1 MSVTIGALTLSNLQA
16 QPLVYNAVDT
26 RAGNTVRGWEI
37 QGIVTGSEWTT
48 LLGIYDTWRNAKIL
62 EENPASSKALGTT
75 VSFSGTG
82 YGSQTW
88 SSVPCWFD
96 SPPEG
101 SQAASM
107 VSVSF
112 TLVDAAQ
119 AIESYYKEE
128 EDQRDDEADVDYGT
142 ITLGGVVITL
152 KEYPNVYLEEPS
164 LELTAGGKH
173 YVTGAKTVV
182 EGVEINGEIVGTDIT
197 ALRNWYKTTVQ
208 ANPVVG
214 QYFPV
219 SSPRFIGFERIV
231 SGSPVLYYEVTMTLA
246 VVL

>member
-1 MSVTIGALTLSNLQA
+1 MSVTIGALTLSSLKA

-26 RAGNTVRGWEI
+26 RAGNTVRSWEI
-37 QGIVTGSEWTT
+37 QGILTGSEWIT
-48 LLGIYDTWRNAKIL
+48 LLGIYDTWRNAKII
-62 EENPASSKALGTT
+62 EENPISSKALGTT
-75 VSFSGTG
+75 VSFSGNG

-88 SSVPCWFD
+88 NNVPCWFD

-101 SQAASM
+101 SQVASM

-128 EDQRDDEADVDYGT
+128 EDQRDDESDIDYGT

-152 KEYPNVYLEEPS
+152 KSYPNVYLQEPT

-173 YVTGAKTVV
+173 YVTGPNAVV
-182 EGVEINGEIVGTDIT
+182 EGVEINGEIVGTNIN
-197 ALRNWYKTTVQ
+197 ALRSWYRTTAQ
-208 ANPVVG
+208 SNPVVG
-214 QYFPV
+214 QYFPI
-219 SSPRFIGFERIV
+219 SSPRFNGFERIV
-231 SGSPVLYYEVTMTLA
+231 AGSPVLYYEVTMTLA